1 MVPRPPALQTP
12 AKPKPKQMI
21 NNTKP
26 SSLVKPK
33 KRTEVPALK
42 KPPQEVKKIVAPK
55 LPETDKRFTK
65 MIGSSVACRLAGNKD
80 LVNGNLRWVGH
91 LPQLP
96 LDNAH
101 LIAGVELLTDN
112 KLGTDGT
119 YRGVRYFK
127 SSPKRGYFF
136 KLKDC
141 KAVKH

>member
-1 MVPRPPALQTP
+1 MHPESIFDSRW
-12 AKPKPKQMI
+12 
-21 NNTKP
+21 
-26 SSLVKPK
+26 
-33 KRTEVPALK
+33 
-42 KPPQEVKKIVAPK
+42 APGF
-55 LPETDKRFTK
+55 PTR
-65 MIGSSVACRLAGNKD
+65 
-80 LVNGNLRWVGH
+80 H